1 MLTFYQKITLV
12 KTDCISHGAYA
23 IFQAIRGSE
32 LVVVDSIKL
41 NKEARISVSV
51 NCKKGTLLWLGDEW
65 QQWHLA
71 TGFIIVITVSQVPEN
86 YLWAKWIMKFVIKTC
101 QLRQIWLFRL
111 KNIAFHIVM
120 AFPDD
125 QVEEIS
131 FWILRTSP
139 TISIIIAAFKV
150 DLNDVIATFYG
161 FSGPF
166 YRNASRCLKIRFWID
181 FGRLTDFTSFVW
193 KEILIW
199 LNRDSLH
206 YFTAECSRG

>member
-1 MLTFYQKITLV
+1 MTLW
-12 KTDCISHGAYA
+12 Y
-23 IFQAIRGSE
+23 
-32 LVVVDSIKL
+32 KL
-41 NKEARISVSV
+41 NKEAIIYVSV

-65 QQWHLA
+65 QQWHLV
-71 TGFIIVITVSQVPEN
+71 TGFITVTTVSQAPEN

-150 DLNDVIATFYG
+150 YLNDVTATFYG
-161 FSGPF
+161 FSDHFTETLRGAL
-166 YRNASRCLKIRFWID
+166 RSD
-181 FGRLTDFTSFVW
+181 FGLTLADW
-193 KEILIW
+193 RILH
-199 LNRDSLH
+199 LLFEKKS
-206 YFTAECSRG
+206 